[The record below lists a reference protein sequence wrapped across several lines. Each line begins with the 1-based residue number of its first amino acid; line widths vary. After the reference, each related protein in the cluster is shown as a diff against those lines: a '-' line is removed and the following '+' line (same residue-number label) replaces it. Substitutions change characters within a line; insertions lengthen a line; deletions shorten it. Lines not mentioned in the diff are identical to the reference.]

1 MTGDR
6 PLHVVMMGSYLRFP
20 TGMATTQRV
29 RLLARAMQEAG
40 AHVRIL
46 LLQASERPPHVENSE
61 VRGTYCGI
69 PFEYAAGTTVRHA
82 SFLMRRLIEVR
93 GWVTG
98 AARLAQLRR
107 RGELDVVYLWFNSQ
121 RLELRRFA
129 YTAVLR
135 ALGVPAVI
143 EIDERPWPLRADV
156 RPVERGR
163 SPLAGMAGTV
173 VISALL
179 EAWARDEAA
188 RAGRRCEV
196 LPVPIVVDVEEQTPA
211 PFPTGSPVVVFAG
224 APEYEETIR
233 FVFAAMERVW
243 EEVPECRLVVT
254 GANPTDPASRWLARE
269 ARRSGR
275 DARLELAGY
284 VEREEL
290 LRLYARAHALLV
302 PLFDDVRSEAR
313 FPTKIGEYL
322 SAGRP
327 VVTSAVGE
335 IPRYFEDGVDAVTC
349 PPGDALAFGER
360 LAGLLLDP
368 ELAESIGRAGREL
381 AERRFHYALYG
392 DELLEFFTGIAIA
405 RGGLAS

>member
-6 PLHVVMMGSYLRFP
+6 PLHVVVMGSYLRFP
-20 TGMATTQRV
+20 TGMATTQRA
-29 RLLARAMQEAG
+29 RLLARALQEAG
-40 AHVRIL
+40 AHVRVL
-46 LLQASERPPHVENSE
+46 LLQASERAPHVENTA
-61 VRGTYCGI
+61 VRGTYQGI
-69 PFEYAAGTTVRHA
+69 PFEYASGTTMRHG

-98 AARLAQLRR
+98 AVRLAQLRR
-107 RGELDVVYLWFNSQ
+107 RGELDIVYLWFNSQ
-121 RLELRRFA
+121 RLELRRVA
-129 YTAVLR
+129 YTAILR
-135 ALGVPAVI
+135 ALGVPVVI
-143 EIDERPWPLRADV
+143 EIDERPWSLRADM

-179 EAWARDEAA
+179 DAWARDDAA
-188 RAGRRCEV
+188 CSGRRCGV
-196 LPVPIVVDVEEQTPA
+196 LTVPIVVDVDEQTPE
-211 PFPTGSPVVVFAG
+211 PLPEGGPVVVFAG

-233 FVFAAMERVW
+233 FVFTAMERVW
-243 EEVPECRLVVT
+243 QEVPECRLVVT

-275 DARLELAGY
+275 DARLKLAGY
-284 VEREEL
+284 VDRAEL
-290 LRLYARAHALLV
+290 LRLYGRAHALLV

-322 SAGRP
+322 AAGRP
-327 VVTSAVGE
+327 VVTSSVGE
-335 IPRYFEDGVDAVTC
+335 IPRYFEDGVDGVLC
-349 PPGDALAFGER
+349 SPGDAVAFGER

-368 ELAESIGRAGREL
+368 KLAESIGRAGREL

-392 DELLEFFTGIAIA
+392 DELYEFLAGIA
-405 RGGLAS
+405 RGGPTT